1 MEPISN
7 DTVVD
12 TQASVASVSE
22 PAQTGQEPSTTVDP
36 TLTAGEG
43 AGEVDVTGETQAPDT
58 QINEPTPSDE
68 FVMKDYKVPSDLT
81 IPDEALADILEVIKD
96 IDFTKKSGVDE
107 LLRRVVNKN
116 IEAQKAVAEAE
127 RVASEQF
134 YSGLTESLKKDPD
147 FGLDYDNNIAIGK
160 RLVEELGGKEAI
172 DFANNARLFDTPPM
186 AKLFARL
193 AKERRDA
200 TLIRGTAKVQEAPK
214 TGTDSRGIPMFDVS
228 KSLGSK

>member
-68 FVMKDYKVPSDLT
+68 FVMKDYKAPSDLT
-81 IPDEALADILEVIKD
+81 IPDEALADIMEVIKD

-116 IEAQKAVAEAE
+116 IEAHKAVAEAE